1 MLKIETEKYVP
12 PAKNAMKASM
22 DICTVLSIGIIKI
35 TKNLNDK
42 GRVLYETGR
51 AYLRLWSC
59 LLV

>member
-51 AYLRLWSC
+51 AYLRL
-59 LLV
+59 